1 MYMQIQNIRINLNAH
16 TAHHVYKLFEEL
28 KEEYYE
34 TRRQINSILGVEGL
48 NKDGDK
54 YLLMTIDTM
63 EWEKILFFARNH
75 DWFQDGDEIEWNIF
89 NNNGSTNSLILSP
102 NVYGT
107 VRGDILAKIS
117 VYPNEFGNNKLNLY
131 WEPGFKSNE
140 RCMDCFDNIVKWK
153 ADYTEDWIK
162 NKLLEKAHIYYEK
175 FNGKPLWGQRIFG

>member
-1 MYMQIQNIRINLNAH
+1 M
-16 TAHHVYKLFEEL
+16 
-28 KEEYYE
+28 
-34 TRRQINSILGVEGL
+34 
-48 NKDGDK
+48 
-54 YLLMTIDTM
+54 
-63 EWEKILFFARNH
+63 
-75 DWFQDGDEIEWNIF
+75 
-89 NNNGSTNSLILSP
+89 ILSP

-175 FNGKPLWGQRIFG
+175 FNGKPLFWQRIFG